1 MLAPIPQITGS
12 VPQGAGPTFMSTP
25 EFDTLSTAAYHT
37 ERVLARRLSVKLGLT
52 PAAALAEVLTQAAG
66 AQGLAALLEQRAR
79 AQALDAARRAAKVQE
94 KSGRLGIGALL
105 CGPAGERVEIS
116 RRAGHGNSG
125 EAEYLALLALLE
137 AAVAYRPPLLV
148 VCGDSQVVI
157 NDVKLAPSS
166 TGAIGLEAHRARA
179 L

>member
-79 AQALDAARRAAKVQE
+79 ASARCGAARGE
-94 KSGRLGIGALL
+94 GSGKIGSAGVEAGAHTGAGRRMAGVVRRLGASESGT
-105 CGPAGERVEIS
+105 AGH
-116 RRAGHGNSG
+116 RRA
-125 EAEYLALLALLE
+125 
-137 AAVAYRPPLLV
+137 V
-148 VCGDSQVVI
+148 VR
-157 NDVKLAPSS
+157 
-166 TGAIGLEAHRARA
+166 TGRRAC
-179 L
+179 

>member
-1 MLAPIPQITGS
+1 MLAPVPQITGS

-52 PAAALAEVLTQAAG
+52 PAAG

-94 KSGRLGIGALL
+94 KSDRLALKQARTLAPAGAWLAWFDCSAHPNPGRLGIGALL

-137 AAVAYRPPLLV
+137 
-148 VCGDSQVVI
+148 
-157 NDVKLAPSS
+157 
-166 TGAIGLEAHRARA
+166 E
-179 L
+179 

>member
-12 VPQGAGPTFMSTP
+12 VPQGADPTFMSTP

-79 AQALDAARRAAKVQE
+79 GEGSGKIGSTGVEAGAHTGAGRRMAGVVRRLGASESGTAGHRRAVVRT
-94 KSGRLGIGALL
+94 G
-105 CGPAGERVEIS
+105 
-116 RRAGHGNSG
+116 RRA
-125 EAEYLALLALLE
+125 
-137 AAVAYRPPLLV
+137 
-148 VCGDSQVVI
+148 C
-157 NDVKLAPSS
+157 
-166 TGAIGLEAHRARA
+166 
-179 L
+179 